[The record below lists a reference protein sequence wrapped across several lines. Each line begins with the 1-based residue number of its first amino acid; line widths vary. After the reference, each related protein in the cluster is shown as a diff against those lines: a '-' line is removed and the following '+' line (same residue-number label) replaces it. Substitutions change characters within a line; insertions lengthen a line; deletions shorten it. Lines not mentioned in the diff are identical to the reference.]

1 MADINGTS
9 GNDVLFA
16 GGSTAGNL
24 VLTVSGSSAE
34 GIWPVFNLLVN
45 GVVVMANVVVTA
57 NYSLGVTQ
65 QISIEVPASTT
76 SISID
81 YLNDPQT
88 DYAQDRNL
96 YVSSV
101 TLNGTSLPL
110 SSAVYTRDGGTA
122 ITGQGEMLWGGEL
135 TFSGPLVQ
143 AAASSSGGIRGNLS
157 IDAGAGLDLVVYS
170 GSSSNYTVDAFGGGY
185 TIQTSTFTD
194 TLVNVERLAFDD
206 VRIALDIDGN
216 AGMAYRLYQA
226 AFDRAPDLQG
236 LGFQMNA
243 LDNGWAL
250 WQIAQN
256 FIDSPEFSSKYGSVT
271 DAQFVTLLYQNVLDR
286 APDQAGF
293 EFHLNHLQTTHNRA
307 DVLREF
313 SESPENKLNVIG
325 AIENGMEYL
334 I

>member
-9 GNDVLFA
+9 GNDVLYA
-16 GGSTAGNL
+16 GGGTAGL
-24 VLTVSGSSAE
+24 VLVVSGSIAE
-34 GIWPVFNLLVN
+34 GVWPAFNLLVN
-45 GVVVMANVVVTA
+45 GVVVRANVSVMA
-57 NYSLGVTQ
+57 DHLLGQTQ
-65 QISIEVPASTT
+65 QITVDVPAGTT

-81 YLNDPQT
+81 YYNDPQIA
-88 DYAQDRNL
+88 YAQDRNL

-110 SSAVYTRDGGTA
+110 SSANYTRDGGTA
-122 ITGQGEMLWGGEL
+122 ITGQGDMVWGGEL

-143 AAASSSGGIRGNLS
+143 AAASSVRGSMS
-157 IDAGAGLDLVVYS
+157 IDAGAGLDLLVYA
-170 GSSSNYTVDAFGGGY
+170 GSSSSYTIDAVAGGY
-185 TIQTSTFTD
+185 TIQSSAFTD
-194 TLVNVERLAFDD
+194 SLVNVERLAFDN
-206 VRIALDIDGN
+206 VRVALDINGN

-226 AFDRAPDLQG
+226 AFDRAPDLPG
-236 LGFQMNA
+236 LGFQMSA

-256 FIDSPEFSSKYGSVT
+256 FIDSPEFSSKYGAVS

-293 EFHLNHLQTTHNRA
+293 DFHLNHLQTTHTRA

-313 SESPENKLNVIG
+313 SESPENQANVIG
-325 AIENGMEYL
+325 AIENGMQYL